1 MTKVLVT
8 GSSGFL
14 GTEVVN
20 LAIQKGYE
28 VVGVDL
34 RSPDIFPPNNF
45 EFIKSSLLNVDKTSF
60 TKIDF
65 VIHAASSLPYGN
77 SKLDFVQNNIEAA
90 RKVAG
95 LALDFDAF
103 LVQVSSSSVYGR
115 PSSLPISA
123 ETKTSPLDDYGFSKL
138 VAEKEILKVLPKAKV
153 CIIRPRTILGA
164 GRSGIFSKFFSLIR
178 SGKPLPLPNAGT
190 QIIQFVH
197 VEDLAAL
204 CLFMGERKF
213 SGTWPAASPKPKRLL
228 GHLQEISRNENL
240 IIRYIPLNARFFEF
254 IGKILVMLKLT
265 RFTKWHFGAFPY
277 DSYFDEKWIPS
288 GFVYQRTSSEA
299 FLDTW
304 RSSNSSSDSV
314 CIPTKWRLGRKV

>member
-14 GTEVVN
+14 GTEIVR
-20 LAIQKGYE
+20 LALQKGYE

-34 RSPDIFPPNNF
+34 RSPDSFPPDNF
-45 EFIKSSLLNVDKTSF
+45 EFIKSSLLNIDKTRF

-77 SKLDFVQNNIEAA
+77 SKLDFAQNNVEAA
-90 RKVAG
+90 RKVAN
-95 LALDFDAF
+95 LALDLDAF
-103 LVQVSSSSVYGR
+103 LVEVSSSSVYGR
-115 PSSLPISA
+115 PSSVPISA
-123 ETKTSPLDDYGFSKL
+123 ETKTSPLDDYGYSKL

-164 GRSGIFSKFFSLIR
+164 GRTGIFSKFFSLIR
-178 SGKPLPLPNAGT
+178 SGKPLPLPNAGS

-204 CLFMGERKF
+204 CLFMGEREF
-213 SGTWPAASPKPKRLL
+213 SGTWPAASPKPRRLL
-228 GHLQEISRNENL
+228 DHLQEISRNENL
-240 IIRYIPLNARFFEF
+240 TIRYIPLNASFFEL

-265 RFTKWHFGAFPY
+265 SFTKWHFGAFPY
-277 DSYFDEKWIPS
+277 DSYFDEIWIPN
-288 GFVYQRTSSEA
+288 GFVYERTSSEA

-304 RSSNSSSDSV
+304 RSSNSSSAS
-314 CIPTKWRLGRKV
+314 IYKATKWKLGRKV